1 MSLRNISDP
10 WKTIMADGL
19 LSELKKSISNADIFC
34 NHPQKYAP
42 NGHISKLLDEAITA
56 LKQKT
61 GIICIIGARA
71 SGKTALIGSIM
82 YDADIDIADA
92 IPELDCSNVYK
103 SKDIVNCRCTT
114 TYCQGK
120 DDMRAIAVE
129 NIFSS
134 AYKELNIKERP
145 TLYMIIMKNFLIDD
159 IYTRNI

>member
-1 MSLRNISDP
+1 MI
-10 WKTIMADGL
+10 ADGL

-92 IPELDCSNVYK
+92 IPELDCSNVY
-103 SKDIVNCRCTT
+103 N
-114 TYCQGK
+114 CQGK

>member
-10 WKTIMADGL
+10 WKTMIADGL

-92 IPELDCSNVYK
+92 IPELDCSNVY
-103 SKDIVNCRCTT
+103 N
-114 TYCQGK
+114 CQGK